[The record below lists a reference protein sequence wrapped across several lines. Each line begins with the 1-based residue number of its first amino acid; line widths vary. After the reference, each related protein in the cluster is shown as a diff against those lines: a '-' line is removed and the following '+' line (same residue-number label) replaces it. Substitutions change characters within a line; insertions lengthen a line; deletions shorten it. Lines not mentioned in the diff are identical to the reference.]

1 MGIFVLRQYVD
12 SRSLFYVRRQYYRPG
27 LPKSASKYV
36 AQIYGILDGRIWTVS
51 LLPALKSSS
60 KCFSATLFTVTAKR
74 PAKSLLLG
82 LFYRS
87 QLKSDQP
94 TTGGGGRVV
103 KERLPRAL
111 PWPPNAFHTTLVAYL
126 VLLECF
132 DSDRRRRRGVEGCN

>member
-1 MGIFVLRQYVD
+1 MVGVVWWLV
-12 SRSLFYVRRQYYRPG
+12 SRG
-27 LPKSASKYV
+27 LLYCICQEASKKPTN
-36 AQIYGILDGRIWTVS
+36 G
-51 LLPALKSSS
+51 P
-60 KCFSATLFTVTAKR
+60 
-74 PAKSLLLG
+74 LLG

-126 VLLECF
+126 VILECF
-132 DSDRRRRRGVEGCN
+132 DSDRRRWGVVEGCN